1 MFARVKKLDTSARHA
16 FECVR
21 RLKRALMSRGSAP
34 LRDAA
39 PQSEL
44 AAPLMARGL
53 HAVVIGDA
61 QLPRDVTA
69 AVADATRL
77 LEPNALSFRS
87 PS

>member
-1 MFARVKKLDTSARHA
+1 
-16 FECVR
+16 
-21 RLKRALMSRGSAP
+21 MSRGSAP

-61 QLPRDVTA
+61 QLPRDVFSKRIVVPVAIQA
-69 AVADATRL
+69 AVVGD
-77 LEPNALSFRS
+77 
-87 PS
+87 